1 MATSSA
7 AVTYFGERGRR
18 VTPGRLA
25 LSMGVANLVVSPL
38 GGMPMCHGAGGLTAH
53 VRMGARSGRATAAY
67 GAVLIVLGVVVG
79 RTAPGILAVLPPCV
93 LAGLLLYVGVMHATL
108 IADLRTRSELAIALL
123 IGVVSGVT
131 GNITAGVALGLVVV
145 GLLTVARHRRHGSG
159 RGATTVVEG
168 SS

>member
-1 MATSSA
+1 
-7 AVTYFGERGRR
+7 
-18 VTPGRLA
+18 
-25 LSMGVANLVVSPL
+25 
-38 GGMPMCHGAGGLTAH
+38 
-53 VRMGARSGRATAAY
+53 
-67 GAVLIVLGVVVG
+67 
-79 RTAPGILAVLPPCV
+79 
-93 LAGLLLYVGVMHATL
+93 MHATL

-145 GLLTVARHRRHGSG
+145 GLLTVGRHRRHGSG